1 VARHFTPTYGPWDQ
15 RVCLTPGGDLFR
27 AIASGGADVVTDTI
41 TGFTE
46 HGVRVAS
53 GDEVVADVVI
63 AATGL
68 EVLALGD
75 VEVVVDGERMAAG
88 ERLVY
93 KGVMLSDV
101 PNLAY
106 LFGYSNAS
114 WTLKVDLACAW
125 VCRVL
130 AFMQTRGY
138 RKAVARTTTPMSTRP
153 MLDLAAGYIRRA
165 DGRLPRQG
173 TGVWSVSTSY
183 RADVRRLCDEPVD
196 DGVLRFSRCA
206 R

>member
-1 VARHFTPTYGPWDQ
+1 MPSYAPWDQ

-41 TGFTE
+41 TEFTE
-46 HGVRVAS
+46 RGVRVS
-53 GDEVVADVVI
+53 RGDELPADIVI

-68 EVLALGD
+68 EVLALGEA
-75 VEVVVDGERMAAG
+75 EVVVDGVTMAAG

-106 LFGYSNAS
+106 VFGYSNAS
-114 WTLKVDLACAW
+114 WTLKVDLACEW
-125 VCRVL
+125 VCRVV
-130 AFMQTRGY
+130 AHMRARGTTKAIVTPATRM
-138 RKAVARTTTPMSTRP
+138 PTRP
-153 MLDLAAGYIRRA
+153 MLDLAAGYIQRA

-173 TGVWSVSTSY
+173 TGVWSVPTSY
-183 RADVRRLCDEPVD
+183 RADVRRLRDEAID
-196 DGVLRFSRCA
+196 DGVLQFSGPKSRG
-206 R
+206 